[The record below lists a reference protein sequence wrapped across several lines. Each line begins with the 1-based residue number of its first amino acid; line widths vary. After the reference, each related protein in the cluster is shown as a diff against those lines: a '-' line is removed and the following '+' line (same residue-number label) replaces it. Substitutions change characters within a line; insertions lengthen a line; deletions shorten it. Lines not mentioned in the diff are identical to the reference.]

1 MKKIKKEIIFWKPKN
16 NMSETG
22 GSRENNIEADAYA
35 IFPEV
40 RTSINKFKP
49 KVSNKDNKNVTRFS
63 SSTIEK

>member
-1 MKKIKKEIIFWKPKN
+1 MKTQSNIN
-16 NMSETG
+16 ETG

-49 KVSNKDNKNVTRFS
+49 EVLKKDNKNGTGFS
-63 SSTIEK
+63 LSTIEK